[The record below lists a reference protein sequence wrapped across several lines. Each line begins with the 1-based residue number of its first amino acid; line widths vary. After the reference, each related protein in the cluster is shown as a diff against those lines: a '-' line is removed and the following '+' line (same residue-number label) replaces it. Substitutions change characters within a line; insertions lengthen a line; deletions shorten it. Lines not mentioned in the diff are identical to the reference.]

1 MSNLSILIVVH
12 NEERQLKDCLETIS
26 FADELIIILDK
37 CTDNSEKIARKF
49 SNKIFSGSWNI
60 EGDRRNFG
68 ISKCKSNWIFEI
80 DADERVPK
88 KLKSEILKIVKK
100 SKSDWHMIGVNNY
113 LGDKL
118 IKFGW
123 GAYIGKSAYAGLF
136 RKKKKVWDRQRVH
149 PKIKMLGNKGSR
161 LKNKIDHYYCKSIF
175 DLFNKLDSYSEARAK
190 DLESNKN
197 KETLLINIRRI
208 FSRFWKAYFLRKGY
222 KEKKLGFIIA
232 LVASLFP
239 LISYLKFKIQ
249 KKNE

>member
-1 MSNLSILIVVH
+1 MHLSALANIPTIGLFGPSDSIKYHPWGSKTLAIKSPKSPEQLMGYKEFNSKVNSLMGDLSVKSVLQETIKFLKLMSNLSILIVVH

-88 KLKSEILKIVKK
+88 ELKSEILEIVKK

-123 GAYIGKSAYAGLF
+123 GAYIGKSSYAGLF
-136 RKKKKVWDRQRVH
+136 RKKKS
-149 PKIKMLGNKGSR
+149 LG
-161 LKNKIDHYYCKSIF
+161 
-175 DLFNKLDSYSEARAK
+175 
-190 DLESNKN
+190 
-197 KETLLINIRRI
+197 
-208 FSRFWKAYFLRKGY
+208 
-222 KEKKLGFIIA
+222 
-232 LVASLFP
+232 
-239 LISYLKFKIQ
+239 
-249 KKNE
+249 

>member
-1 MSNLSILIVVH
+1 
-12 NEERQLKDCLETIS
+12 
-26 FADELIIILDK
+26 
-37 CTDNSEKIARKF
+37 
-49 SNKIFSGSWNI
+49 
-60 EGDRRNFG
+60 
-68 ISKCKSNWIFEI
+68 
-80 DADERVPK
+80 
-88 KLKSEILKIVKK
+88 
-100 SKSDWHMIGVNNY
+100 MIGVNNY

-136 RKKKKVWDRQRVH
+136 RKKKVWDRQRVH

-249 KKNE
+249 KKND

>member
-88 KLKSEILKIVKK
+88 ELKSEILEIVKK

-123 GAYIGKSAYAGLF
+123 GAYIGKSSYAGLF
-136 RKKKKVWDRQRVH
+136 RKKKKFGIGKEFIR
-149 PKIKMLGNKGSR
+149 
-161 LKNKIDHYYCKSIF
+161 
-175 DLFNKLDSYSEARAK
+175 KLRC
-190 DLESNKN
+190 
-197 KETLLINIRRI
+197 
-208 FSRFWKAYFLRKGY
+208 
-222 KEKKLGFIIA
+222 
-232 LVASLFP
+232 
-239 LISYLKFKIQ
+239 
-249 KKNE
+249 